1 MGRTFENRK
10 NAMLKR
16 GARDSKAFTR
26 CGRQISM
33 AVKAGGPDPDGNPSL
48 RQALQNARAANM
60 PKDKINNAIA
70 KAAGQNDTSDFQQI
84 LYEGFGPHGVA
95 LLVETATDNPTRTVA
110 NIRHAFKKE
119 SGSLGSSGSV
129 SFMFDHCGIFR
140 LTPDSLDRDELEM
153 ELIDD
158 GLEEMLDGTSDK
170 DEPLLL
176 LRCTRENFGNL
187 QSGLDTRKI
196 EVVSSG
202 FEWVPKNTTELPEEQ
217 LDEVLKLIGRLEE
230 DDDVQEVFH
239 NLD

>member
-16 GARDSKAFTR
+16 GDRDSKAFTR

-70 KAAGQNDTSDFQQI
+70 KAAGQNDTSDFEQI
-84 LYEGFGPHGVA
+84 LYEGYGPHGVA

-119 SGSLGSSGSV
+119 NGNLGSNGSV
-129 SFMFDHCGIFR
+129 SFMFDQCGVFR
-140 LTPDSLDRDELEM
+140 LTPDSVDRDEVEI

-158 GLEEMLDGTSDK
+158 GLEEMLDGTNDK
-170 DEPLLL
+170 GEPLLL

-187 QSGLDTRKI
+187 QSGLETRKI

-202 FEWVPKNTTELPEEQ
+202 FEWVPQNTTELPEDQ